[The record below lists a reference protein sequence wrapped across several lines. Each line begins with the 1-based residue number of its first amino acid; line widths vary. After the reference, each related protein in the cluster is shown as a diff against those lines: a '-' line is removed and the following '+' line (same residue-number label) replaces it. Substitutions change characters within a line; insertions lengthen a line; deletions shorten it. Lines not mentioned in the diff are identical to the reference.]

1 MTTGCPSDTPY
12 RCITGECVQV
22 FLCISSSFRIHHNVS
37 LISVMTLP
45 FSVLTGSVLHLWI
58 SASQHGCADFQNL
71 NVVVVVIV
79 ELIMSIQVY
88 HSVRKYPRSLSLE
101 GFPYSAP
108 RSLPIYVQISLVQ
121 FILSIVQWLWTVL
134 KDTHSVVMAPV
145 LQVLVYIWILV
156 HLHDLSDVRMG
167 RVCCRLRIA
176 SRIGNVC

>member
-1 MTTGCPSDTPY
+1 
-12 RCITGECVQV
+12 
-22 FLCISSSFRIHHNVS
+22 
-37 LISVMTLP
+37 MTLP

-88 HSVRKYPRSLSLE
+88 HSVR
-101 GFPYSAP
+101 FPYSAP

>member
-37 LISVMTLP
+37 LMSVMTLP

-88 HSVRKYPRSLSLE
+88 HSVRKYPRSLSFSNKHSRSCSQSSGDSTHDPSLHRTGRE
-101 GFPYSAP
+101 GGQVSIYRQEPEVEVPSRQSEFPSG
-108 RSLPIYVQISLVQ
+108 Q
-121 FILSIVQWLWTVL
+121 
-134 KDTHSVVMAPV
+134 
-145 LQVLVYIWILV
+145 
-156 HLHDLSDVRMG
+156 
-167 RVCCRLRIA
+167 
-176 SRIGNVC
+176 SRAIGQ

>member
-1 MTTGCPSDTPY
+1 MSNDNGLSFRYSLSLYHRRMCSSISLYFIIIQNPS
-12 RCITGECVQV
+12 Q
-22 FLCISSSFRIHHNVS
+22 CISHVCNDSSLLCSNGFC
-37 LISVMTLP
+37 
-45 FSVLTGSVLHLWI
+45 
-58 SASQHGCADFQNL
+58 ASQHGCADFQNL